1 MISNDIIL
9 SKTGIDLTKVEQGS
23 EEWMSIRL
31 GVVTASEAWKVISK
45 PKSGKKWTD
54 TKKTY
59 LNTLIGEVCT
69 GVYKEVSTRT
79 LEWGKSYELEAR
91 MTFEFYTGL
100 TAKEVPIIFKD
111 EQLRIA
117 CSPDGICSDGSGL
130 ELKCPNNTDV
140 FIDLALNGIDA
151 MKKEYVA
158 QVQYSMW
165 VTGKDIWH
173 FANFDP
179 RMPAGKEIAY
189 FPVERDEKMMKEFDE
204 LVPEFIEVMD
214 QGLNKLGIKF
224 GNQWSV
230 YGK

>member
-45 PKSGKKWTD
+45 PRSGTKWSD

-69 GVYKEVSTRT
+69 GVYKEVSART
-79 LEWGKSYELEAR
+79 LEWGKNYELEAR

-189 FPVERDEKMMKEFDE
+189 FLVERDEKMMKEFDE

-230 YGK
+230 YGN